1 MLLKYLESCPFT
13 IYVAS
18 QICRTPW
25 WNQKQLMAFE
35 SQDSVP
41 LNYDTK
47 QHWNL
52 RKRHRIQDKI
62 ETAGSIRPSA

>member
-25 WNQKQLMAFE
+25 WNQKQLMAFG
-35 SQDSVP
+35 SHDSVL
-41 LNYDTK
+41 LNFGATSLIWCCSVEICFYV
-47 QHWNL
+47 
-52 RKRHRIQDKI
+52 
-62 ETAGSIRPSA
+62 